1 MRSRFL
7 ATLVLALAVG
17 AVALELPA
25 PPWPPPPGASLPPPD
40 PAPVLY
46 RRCPPGPG
54 DHLLTLV
61 AEEPP
66 PSLKSGKP
74 CTIKARPH
82 DIIQAPGDPKPI
94 EGRIRREFEGK
105 IWFYDL
111 KGIGH
116 RRNPLNVADL
126 LVFER
131 QAATVEEAYKQRSE
145 RAGKDPKAHLVLA
158 QECLDGD
165 LLPQAEAELRIVLKL
180 DPKNLPAAVKLA
192 DLYAAQGK
200 LDAEVGVYRSALAA
214 GLDVPEVHR
223 RLAKR
228 CLALGLFETAASHFD
243 RALGLVAKLSAEDV
257 ASGKAAVPE
266 DAEGLALLRS
276 VAECWLLARRP
287 EAERLIGRLL
297 DARNDD
303 PPTRN
308 LRAVAD
314 ILAGRVGRARQKL
327 LWLVRAPEP
336 PASARNNLGALL
348 LASGDTAGAVAE
360 FEAALAAAPHH
371 FKAIGN
377 LALAHAAAGRLEEAD
392 KGLARLA
399 ELRAPHS
406 LGSLLATAYVRER
419 QGRTDE
425 ALSAYAEALRL
436 DRCLE
441 PALVGSARCLLATGK
456 PREAEERLQTLLV
469 LSASNSEALRLIAF
483 CRSATGEFDE
493 AAAAL
498 AKLLGQKPEPSDL
511 VIGAL
516 VQMRLPGGVARG
528 ERLLA
533 EAARLAPDDPHVLVT
548 RAWLA
553 ASRGKDREA
562 EQLLIQAGNQ
572 KGGAALG
579 RYVADALARIR
590 AARGEVV
597 TALAFTPTEP
607 PAGWVLSGSGEPKFT
622 VVGGALRFEGR
633 AAERVRWEMATNAV
647 ARRQAADGG
656 EISLRRLDATIAAPL
671 TNQATVGLRLGL
683 GPTAFELGLRT
694 EHRPQF
700 ARRLAYRIVRKQV
713 ASPWV
718 DLPVTVATE
727 QFQLG
732 LGVGGGEE
740 GAVEAWLD
748 GRRVGEPIPL
758 DELARRPAEFTLA
771 VFAEAEPGAECFAL
785 VRRLELLWQKKAE
798 VPEGPFK

>member
-1 MRSRFL
+1 MRMR
-7 ATLVLALAVG
+7 LVIVVIAASAAWVSG
-17 AVALELPA
+17 LESPP
-25 PPWPPPPGASLPPPD
+25 PPWPPPPAAATPVPD
-40 PAPVLY
+40 PSPILY
-46 RRCPPGPG
+46 QRCPPGAG

-61 AEEPP
+61 AEERPP
-66 PSLKSGKP
+66 NLKSDKP

-116 RRNPLNVADL
+116 RKNPLNVAEL

-145 RAGKDPKAHLVLA
+145 RAGKDPKAHLALA

-165 LLPQAEAELRIVLKL
+165 LLPQAEAELRIVQKL
-180 DPKNLPAAVKLA
+180 APKNLPAALKLA

-223 RLAKR
+223 RLARR

-243 RALGLVAKLSAEDV
+243 HALTLVARRSAGDV
-257 ASGKAAVPE
+257 ATGKAGVPTN
-266 DAEGLALLRS
+266 AEAFSLLRG

-297 DARNDD
+297 DARDDD
-303 PPTRN
+303 PPARN
-308 LRAVAD
+308 LRALAD
-314 ILAGRVGRARQKL
+314 ILTGRLDRARQSL
-327 LWLVRAPEP
+327 QGLVRAPGA
-336 PASARNNLGALL
+336 PASALNNLGALL
-348 LASGDTAGAVAE
+348 LASGDAGGAVAE
-360 FEAALAAAPHH
+360 FEAALASAPHH
-371 FKAIGN
+371 FKAISN
-377 LALAHAAAGRLEEAD
+377 LALARAAAGRLEEAD
-392 KGLARLA
+392 KALARLGQSD
-399 ELRAPHS
+399 APKS

-419 QGRTDE
+419 QGRGGE
-425 ALSAYAEALRL
+425 ALTAYDEALRL

-441 PALVGSARCLLATGK
+441 PALLGSARCLLGSGK

-469 LSASNSEALRLIAF
+469 LSPGNSQALRLIAF
-483 CRSATGEFDE
+483 CRGATGKFGE

-498 AKLLGQKPEPSDL
+498 DKLLGQKPEPTDL

-516 VQMRLPGGVARG
+516 VQMRLPGGAARA
-528 ERLLA
+528 ERLVA
-533 EAARLAPDDPHVLVT
+533 EAARLAPDDAYVLVA

-553 ASRGKDREA
+553 ASKGKDREA
-562 EQLLIQAGNQ
+562 EQLLIQASNQ
-572 KGGAALG
+572 EGGAALA
-579 RYVADALARIR
+579 RYVADALAKIR

-597 TALAFTPTEP
+597 STAPFTPTEP
-607 PAGWVLSGSGEPKFT
+607 PPGWVLTGSGEPKFA

-633 AAERVRWEMATNAV
+633 AAERVRWEMATTAP
-647 ARRQAADGG
+647 ATRLAEDGG
-656 EISLRRLDATIAAPL
+656 EMSLRRLAATIAAPL
-671 TNQATVGLRLGL
+671 ANRATVGLRVGF
-683 GPTAFELGLRT
+683 GTVAFELALRT
-694 EHRPQF
+694 EDQPQL
-700 ARRLAYRIVRKQV
+700 ARRLAYRIVRNQV

-732 LGVGGGEE
+732 LGVGGEA
-740 GAVEAWLD
+740 AVEAWLD

-758 DELARRPAEFTLA
+758 DELARPPAELTLG

-785 VRRLELLWQKKAE
+785 VRRLELVWQKKVV

>member
-7 ATLVLALAVG
+7 ATLVLALAGG

-40 PAPVLY
+40 PSPALY
-46 RRCPPGPG
+46 RRGPAGPG

-61 AEEPP
+61 AEEAP

-116 RRNPLNVADL
+116 RKNPLNVADL

-131 QAATVEEAYKQRSE
+131 QAATVEEAYQQRSE
-145 RAGKDPKAHLVLA
+145 RAGNDPKAHLALA

-180 DPKNLPAAVKLA
+180 DPKDLPAALKLA

-243 RALGLVAKLSAEDV
+243 RALGLAAKRSAGDV
-257 ASGKAAVPE
+257 AAGKAGVPE
-266 DAEGLALLRS
+266 NAEAFSLLRR

-297 DARNDD
+297 DARDDD
-303 PPTRN
+303 PPARN
-308 LRAVAD
+308 LRALAD
-314 ILAGRVGRARQKL
+314 ILAGRLDRARQTL
-327 LWLVRAPEP
+327 QGLVRAPGA

-348 LASGDTAGAVAE
+348 LASGDPGGAVGE
-360 FEAALAAAPHH
+360 FEAALATAPHH
-371 FKAIGN
+371 FKAISN
-377 LALAHAAAGRLEEAD
+377 LALAHAAASRLDEAD
-392 KGLARLA
+392 KTLSHLS
-399 ELRAPHS
+399 EIRAPRS

-419 QGRTDE
+419 QGRAGE
-425 ALSAYAEALRL
+425 ALTAYDEALRL

-441 PALVGSARCLLATGK
+441 PALLGSARCLLASGK

-469 LSASNSEALRLIAF
+469 LSPGNSQALRLIAF
-483 CRSATGEFDE
+483 CRSATGEFGE

-498 AKLLGQKPEPSDL
+498 DKLLGQKPEPTDL

-516 VQMRLPGGVARG
+516 VQMRLPGGAARA

-533 EAARLAPDDPHVLVT
+533 EAARLAPDDPYVLVA

-553 ASRGKDREA
+553 AWKGKDREA
-562 EQLLIQAGNQ
+562 EQLLIQASNQ
-572 KGGAALG
+572 KGGAALS
-579 RYVADALARIR
+579 RYVADALAKIR

-597 TALAFTPTEP
+597 TTAPFTPTEP
-607 PAGWVLSGSGEPKFT
+607 PPGWVLTGSGEPKFA

-633 AAERVRWEMATNAV
+633 AAERVRWEMATNTPSS
-647 ARRQAADGG
+647 RQAADGG
-656 EISLRRLDATIAAPL
+656 EISLQRLAATIAAPL
-671 TNQATVGLRLGL
+671 ANRATVGLRVGF
-683 GPTAFELGLRT
+683 GTVAFELALRT
-694 EHRPQF
+694 EHKPRF
-700 ARRLAYRIVRKQV
+700 ARRLAYRIVRNQA

-727 QFQLG
+727 RFQLG
-732 LGVGGGEE
+732 LGVGGKEA
-740 GAVEAWLD
+740 AVEAWLD

-758 DELARRPAEFTLA
+758 DEVARRPAEFTLA
-771 VFAEAEPGAECFAL
+771 VFAEAEPGAECFVL
-785 VRRLELLWQKKAE
+785 VRRVELLWQKKVA